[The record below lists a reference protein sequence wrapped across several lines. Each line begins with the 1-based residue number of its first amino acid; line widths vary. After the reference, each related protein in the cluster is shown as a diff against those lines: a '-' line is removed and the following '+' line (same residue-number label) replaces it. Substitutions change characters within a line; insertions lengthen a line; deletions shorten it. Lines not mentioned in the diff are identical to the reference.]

1 MTLFEQP
8 RSGGQGDVPGAPRHR
23 RSAVLGWLAAIVGIA
38 VLVDVATGS
47 HLANWVAQASGTVNG
62 FAAPTPAQD
71 ALALADQMFLTDEGR
86 SVFFEMQPEILD
98 PAGIEEAC
106 PDVALAPPADQIW
119 VQAGCFTATTF
130 GGTTTFGRIHI
141 LRPADPRLAEQM
153 VTTGAHELLHA
164 VYARLGESERALVDG
179 LVAAETARIPVDDVV
194 LTQIAS
200 STGGDERSRSTE
212 QFAYLGSQVM
222 PDGGFA
228 PELEAIYARTFTD
241 RAALVDVYRRT
252 TGIAP

>member
-8 RSGGQGDVPGAPRHR
+8 PRGGQGDVPGTPRHR
-23 RSAVLGWLAAIVGIA
+23 RAAVIGWLAAIVGIA
-38 VLVDVATGS
+38 VLADVATGS
-47 HLANWVAQASGTVNG
+47 HIASWVAQTSVSG
-62 FAAPTPAQD
+62 FAAPAPAQD
-71 ALALADQMFLTDEGR
+71 ALALADQMFLSDEGR

-98 PAGIEEAC
+98 AAGIEEAC
-106 PDVALAPPADQIW
+106 PDVAADSPVEQGW
-119 VQAGCFTATTF
+119 YNAGCFMATTF
-130 GGTTTFGRIHI
+130 GGTKTVGRIYI
-141 LRPADPRLAEQM
+141 LRPVDPRLAEQM

-164 VYARLGESERALVDG
+164 FYAQLGENERAFVDG
-179 LVAAETARIPVDDVV
+179 LVAAEAARIPVDDVV
-194 LTQIAS
+194 HAQIES
-200 STGGDERSRSTE
+200 STGGDERNRSTE

>member
-1 MTLFEQP
+1 M
-8 RSGGQGDVPGAPRHR
+8 PGTPRHR
-23 RSAVLGWLAAIVGIA
+23 RAAVIGWLAAIAGIA
-38 VLVDVATGS
+38 VIADVATGS
-47 HLANWVAQASGTVNG
+47 HMANWVAHTSGTVSG

-71 ALALADQMFLTDEGR
+71 AVALADQMFLTDEGR

-98 PAGIEEAC
+98 AEGIEETC
-106 PDVALAPPADQIW
+106 PDVAPGRPVEQGW
-119 VQAGCFTATTF
+119 YPAGCFMATTV
-130 GGTTTFGRIHI
+130 GGTQTIGRIHI
-141 LRPADPRLAEQM
+141 LRPADPRFAEQM

-164 VYARLGESERALVDG
+164 VYAQLGESERAFVDG
-179 LVAAETARIPVDDVV
+179 LVADEAARIPADDLV
-194 LTQIAS
+194 LAQIAS

-241 RAALVDVYRRT
+241 RPALVDVYRRT

>member
-8 RSGGQGDVPGAPRHR
+8 PRAGQGDVPGTPRHR
-23 RSAVLGWLAAIVGIA
+23 RAGVIGWLAAIIGIA
-38 VLVDVATGS
+38 VLADVATGS
-47 HLANWVAQASGTVNG
+47 HMAGWVAQTSRTVSGY
-62 FAAPTPAQD
+62 AAPAPAQD

-98 PAGIEEAC
+98 AAGIEEAC
-106 PDVALAPPADQIW
+106 SDVAPAPPVEQGW
-119 VQAGCFTATTF
+119 YNAGCFMATTF
-130 GGTTTFGRIHI
+130 GGTKTVGRIYI
-141 LRPADPRLAEQM
+141 LRPADLRWAEQM

-164 VYARLGESERALVDG
+164 SYARMGDTERVFVDG
-179 LVAAETARIPVDDVV
+179 LVAAEVARIPVDDVV
-194 LTQIAS
+194 LAQIAS
-200 STGGDERSRSTE
+200 STGGDEHSLSTE
-212 QFAYLGSQVM
+212 QFAYLGSQLL